1 MLFLKNYTLNYTFS
15 SKKFISFIQG
25 TLTLCQL
32 YILQSVLLKKYKN
45 LHLVSW
51 NLKQKW
57 IKIMNTRFFLLAF
70 ELWNTYFLSDLCR
83 IQQFFNSTHS
93 IELILSYLKL
103 NQDFFFFSF
112 TVWTF
117 FLFWGFGKGPFYW
130 KFWTRTFLFHFILGR
145 VIHTDGNSTKASVQ
159 GNFFQLLCYILVGSS
174 TRNLSGQDIECLGC
188 GCRAVGVGYW
198 DCVCWC
204 SSKFSIHWNYCN
216 VITTIYAT
224 CCLSFLLLQE

>member
-45 LHLVSW
+45 LHLASW

-57 IKIMNTRFFLLAF
+57 IKIMNRFFLLAF

-117 FLFWGFGKGPFYW
+117 FPILRIWQRSILLEILDPDTLIPFYSRKSNTYW
-130 KFWTRTFLFHFILGR
+130 WQFYKSKCSGKF
-145 VIHTDGNSTKASVQ
+145 
-159 GNFFQLLCYILVGSS
+159 
-174 TRNLSGQDIECLGC
+174 
-188 GCRAVGVGYW
+188 
-198 DCVCWC
+198 
-204 SSKFSIHWNYCN
+204 FSIFM
-216 VITTIYAT
+216 
-224 CCLSFLLLQE
+224 L

>member
-15 SKKFISFIQG
+15 SKSSFYLFKALLLCANCIS
-25 TLTLCQL
+25 
-32 YILQSVLLKKYKN
+32 YNQSYLKNIKA
-45 LHLVSW
+45 SW

-57 IKIMNTRFFLLAF
+57 IKIMNRFFLLAF

-117 FLFWGFGKGPFYW
+117 FPILRIWQRSILLEILDPDTLIPFYSRKSNTYW
-130 KFWTRTFLFHFILGR
+130 WQFYK
-145 VIHTDGNSTKASVQ
+145 SK
-159 GNFFQLLCYILVGSS
+159 C
-174 TRNLSGQDIECLGC
+174 SG
-188 GCRAVGVGYW
+188 
-198 DCVCWC
+198 
-204 SSKFSIHWNYCN
+204 
-216 VITTIYAT
+216 
-224 CCLSFLLLQE
+224 